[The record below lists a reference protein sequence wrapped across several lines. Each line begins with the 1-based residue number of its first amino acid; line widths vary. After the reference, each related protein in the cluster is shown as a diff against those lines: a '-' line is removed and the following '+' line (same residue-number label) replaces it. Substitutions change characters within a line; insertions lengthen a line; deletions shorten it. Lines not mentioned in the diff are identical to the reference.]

1 MPRHGISKHRNSI
14 LILIGIV
21 VVGALVVY
29 SLGNKPPRTG
39 TTKVRLMTTM
49 GNITILLFDDVPITK
64 ANFLN
69 LTQMGIYN
77 NVTFHRVVPGFVI
90 QGGDPTGTGYGD
102 PSIRAIPDEF
112 VANNRN
118 DNGTIAMANAG
129 ANTGSSQFFIN
140 VANNNAALD
149 AKHPVF
155 GKVIEG
161 MDVVMAISKVPRI
174 EGTEKPQQDVRIIE
188 VEIIG

>member
-1 MPRHGISKHRNSI
+1 VSKRGFGKHRNSI
-14 LILIGIV
+14 LILIGIIV
-21 VVGALVVY
+21 VAALVVY

-39 TTKVRLMTTM
+39 TIEVRLMTTM

-69 LTQMGIYN
+69 LTQSGIYN
-77 NVTFHRVVPGFVI
+77 NITFHRVVLGFVI
-90 QGGDPTGTGYGD
+90 QTGDPTGTGYGD

-118 DNGTIAMANAG
+118 DNGTVAMANAG

-140 VANNNAALD
+140 LANNNAALD
-149 AKHPVF
+149 TKHPVF
-155 GKVIEG
+155 GKVVEG
-161 MDVVMAISKVPRI
+161 MDVVMAISRVPLVQ
-174 EGTEKPQQDVRIIE
+174 GTEKPQQDVRIIKA
-188 VEIIG
+188 EIIV

>member
-1 MPRHGISKHRNSI
+1 MSKRGFGKHRNSI
-14 LILIGIV
+14 LILIGIIV
-21 VVGALVVY
+21 VAALVVY

-39 TTKVRLMTTM
+39 TIEVRLMTTM

-69 LTQMGIYN
+69 LTQSGIYN
-77 NVTFHRVVPGFVI
+77 NITFHRVVLGFVI
-90 QGGDPTGTGYGD
+90 QTGDPTGTGYGD

-118 DNGTIAMANAG
+118 DNGTVAMANAG

-140 VANNNAALD
+140 LANNNAALD
-149 AKHPVF
+149 TKHPVF
-155 GKVIEG
+155 GKVVEG
-161 MDVVMAISKVPRI
+161 MDVVMAISRVPLVQ
-174 EGTEKPQQDVRIIE
+174 GTEKPQQDVRIIKA
-188 VEIIG
+188 EIIV